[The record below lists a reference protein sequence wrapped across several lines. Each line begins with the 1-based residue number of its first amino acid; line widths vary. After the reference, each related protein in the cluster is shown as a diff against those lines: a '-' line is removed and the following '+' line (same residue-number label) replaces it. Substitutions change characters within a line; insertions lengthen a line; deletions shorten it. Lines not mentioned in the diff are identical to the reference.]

1 MAGSSELSK
10 PPHVDSRF
18 RSLPPKFVD
27 RCILKPITMPID
39 APDLEGTRG
48 HAMLEGDASVDTMS
62 LYIVQLEPSMHVVFN
77 TRPISAL
84 LGYSRELHPEMT
96 LERVHELLHPDD
108 RDGLQRHVARI
119 RTLADGAV
127 AEYRHR
133 MRTAA
138 GAWAWIE
145 VRDAVLTRDASGAA
159 LQVIGTAREIT
170 EQMRA
175 AEALLASEA
184 RHRLLVETM
193 LQGVVRHTAD
203 GTIIGL
209 NAAAGRILG
218 RPRDEVIG
226 SDPVNEERNT
236 IREDGALFPGLEH
249 PSSVAQRTGQP
260 CRGVVMGVY
269 NWELREYRW
278 LRVDAVP
285 LFRRGES
292 EPFEVY
298 TVFED
303 ITRERQNAVA
313 LQDAHTRKDHFIAT
327 LAHELRNPLA
337 PIRNAVAVMR
347 LTQSADAQLVWC
359 QQIIDRQVSHM
370 SRLLDDLLDASRIS
384 NGKLE
389 LRRER
394 VRLADVIAQSV
405 ETARPLLDAAHHVLT
420 IDLGPDEAIIDG
432 DPMRVAQVF
441 SNLLTNAAKYSEP
454 GGRIAVTSEIEGAQV
469 QVHVRDTGIG
479 IDAQFLPR
487 IFEMF
492 GQVESALDR
501 SQDGLGIGL
510 SLAQALVE
518 MHGGT
523 ISAHSD
529 GPGLGTEFTV
539 SLPLSI
545 SGAVAERAPMADTTM
560 ASGALRRVLVVDDNH
575 DGCDSLAA
583 LLRLNGFGV
592 ETVYDGVEAIARAR
606 QWRPEVVL
614 LDIGLPTLSGYD
626 VCHAIREL
634 VGGEAV
640 LIFALT
646 GWGSQADLERTRRA
660 GFDAHFVKPI
670 DIGALAGLMPLTRG
684 EVAERTRF
692 ARSGLTEP
700 EPVPGAPRS
709 VP

>member
-1 MAGSSELSK
+1 
-10 PPHVDSRF
+10 
-18 RSLPPKFVD
+18 
-27 RCILKPITMPID
+27 MPTD
-39 APDLEGTRG
+39 AQNAEGQRAR
-48 HAMLEGDASVDTMS
+48 AMLEGEASVETVS
-62 LYIVQLEPSMHVVFN
+62 LYIVQFEPALHVVFN

-84 LGYSRELHPEMT
+84 LGYSAATHPEMT
-96 LERVHELLHPDD
+96 IDRVHELLHPDD
-108 RDGLQRHVARI
+108 LAGLQAHLIRI
-119 RTLADGAV
+119 RTLADGEI
-127 AEYRHR
+127 AEFRHR
-133 MRTAA
+133 MRTAS
-138 GAWAWIE
+138 GQWAWIE
-145 VRDAVLTRDASGAA
+145 VRDAVLTRSADGVPI
-159 LQVIGTAREIT
+159 QVIGTAREIT
-170 EQMRA
+170 DQMRT

-184 RHRLLVETM
+184 RHRLLIETM
-193 LQGVVRHTAD
+193 LQGVVRHAAD
-203 GTIIGL
+203 GRIIGL

-218 RPRDEVIG
+218 RPRSEVIG
-226 SDPVNEERNT
+226 SDPVAEEKNT
-236 IREDGALFPGLEH
+236 IREDGSLFAGLEH
-249 PSSVAQRTGQP
+249 PSSMAQRTGQP

-285 LFRRGES
+285 LFRRGEV
-292 EPFEVY
+292 EPYEVY

-303 ITRERQNAVA
+303 ITRERQNAQA

-337 PIRNAVAVMR
+337 PIRNAVAMMR
-347 LTQSADAQLVWC
+347 LKQSADAQLVWC
-359 QQIIDRQVSHM
+359 QEIIDRQVNHM

-384 NGKLE
+384 SGKLE
-389 LRRER
+389 LRRQR
-394 VRLADVIAQSV
+394 VALADVITQSV
-405 ETARPLLDAAHHVLT
+405 ETARPLLDAAQHTLS
-420 IDLGPDEAIIDG
+420 IDLGAEAAVIDG
-432 DPMRVAQVF
+432 DAMRLAQVF

-454 GGRIAVTSEIEGAQV
+454 GGRVSVTSRVDGAMV
-469 QVHVRDTGIG
+469 AVRVRDTGIG

-492 GQVESALDR
+492 GQVESAMDR

-529 GPGLGTEFTV
+529 GPGCGTEFTV
-539 SLPLSI
+539 TLPLSAH
-545 SGAVAERAPMADTTM
+545 GTADLAAPPPDTVIQ
-560 ASGALRRVLVVDDNH
+560 AGGRRRVLVVDDNR

-583 LLRLNGFGV
+583 LLRMNGFAV

-626 VCHAIREL
+626 VCRSIRGQD
-634 VGGEAV
+634 GGEGV

-646 GWGSQADLERTRRA
+646 GWGSEADLARTRQA

-670 DIGALAGLMPLTRG
+670 DIGALAGLMPLTRA
-684 EVAERTRF
+684 EVGERTGF
-692 ARSGLTEP
+692 ARGGLPGVEP
-700 EPVPGAPRS
+700 GHNMARS
-709 VP
+709 VG